1 MAHMCLENDGVSDP
15 EGLEF
20 YFSNRIFI
28 LYKEKENWSKATLLF
43 SK

>member
-28 LYKEKENWSKATLLF
+28 LYKEKEN
-43 SK
+43 